1 MILKTADRSQE
12 ILRNL
17 SPQAFLALGVDQ
29 VAYIRP
35 VEVLSHKAYALHAA
49 DGTPLT
55 LIDSLEGAVVAARQN
70 DLDAVTLQ

>member
-1 MILKTADRSQE
+1 MIHKTDRSHE
-12 ILRNL
+12 VLRNL

-35 VEVLSHKAYALHAA
+35 VEVLSRKAYALHAA

-55 LIDSLEGAVVAARQN
+55 LIDSLEGAVIAARQN
-70 DLDAVTLQ
+70 DLDPVTVQ